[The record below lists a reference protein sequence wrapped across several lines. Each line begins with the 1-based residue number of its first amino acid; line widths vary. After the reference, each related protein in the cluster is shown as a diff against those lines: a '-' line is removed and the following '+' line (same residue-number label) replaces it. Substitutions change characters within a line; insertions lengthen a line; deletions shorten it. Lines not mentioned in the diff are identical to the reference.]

1 MTYREA
7 ILLGESILQ
16 KAKIVDAKN
25 DAWLL
30 LAMAC
35 RINHTYYYVHM
46 DEEMSQEQIRE
57 YQALLSKRAER
68 IPLQYIVG
76 EQEFMGLKFRVNSNV
91 LIPRQ
96 DTETLVEEALKV
108 IEPGMRVLD
117 MCTGSGCIIISI
129 LKNTTNV
136 DGAACDI
143 SKQAL
148 NVAKENARLNGVF
161 VDFERSDLFEHV
173 DEMYDV
179 IVSNPPYIRSDEIPH
194 LMPEV
199 SVFEP
204 HEALDGSEDG
214 LLFYRRIIKDC
225 RANLKPQGRLLFEI
239 GCDQG
244 RQVSEMM
251 QFAGFSDV
259 HVIKDLAGNDR
270 VVSGVFDSK
279 EENMFDKL
287 EDLIHHYEELM
298 NLLSEPDVA
307 NDANRFKKLMKEQ
320 SDLAPI
326 VETYK
331 KYKECKQNI
340 EDSLAILDEES
351 DEEMRELAK
360 EELKDSKEQVEELEK
375 ELKILLLPKDPND
388 DKNVIV
394 EIRAGA
400 GGEEAAL
407 FAAEIYRMYVHYA
420 ENRGW
425 KVETLD
431 ADETGIGGMKSVEFM
446 VKGSGAYSILKYESG
461 VHRVQRV
468 PETESQGR
476 IQTSTCSVAVMPE
489 AEDVDVKIDDK
500 DIRIDVMRASGNG
513 GQCVNT
519 TDSAVRLTHYPTGIV
534 IYSQT
539 EKSQIQ
545 NKEKAFALLRTKLY
559 DMELQKKQDA
569 EAEERRSQIGTGD
582 RAEKIRTY
590 NFPQGRV
597 TDHRI
602 NLTLYKLDKILN
614 GDIQEIIDAC
624 IAADQAKKL
633 SNMEHDA

>member
-57 YQALLSKRAER
+57 YQALLGKRAER

-148 NVAKENARLNGVF
+148 NVAK
-161 VDFERSDLFEHV
+161 
-173 DEMYDV
+173 
-179 IVSNPPYIRSDEIPH
+179 
-194 LMPEV
+194 
-199 SVFEP
+199 
-204 HEALDGSEDG
+204 DG

-279 EENMFDKL
+279 EEK
-287 EDLIHHYEELM
+287 H
-298 NLLSEPDVA
+298 V
-307 NDANRFKKLMKEQ
+307 
-320 SDLAPI
+320 
-326 VETYK
+326 
-331 KYKECKQNI
+331 
-340 EDSLAILDEES
+340 
-351 DEEMRELAK
+351 
-360 EELKDSKEQVEELEK
+360 
-375 ELKILLLPKDPND
+375 
-388 DKNVIV
+388 
-394 EIRAGA
+394 
-400 GGEEAAL
+400 
-407 FAAEIYRMYVHYA
+407 
-420 ENRGW
+420 
-425 KVETLD
+425 
-431 ADETGIGGMKSVEFM
+431 
-446 VKGSGAYSILKYESG
+446 
-461 VHRVQRV
+461 
-468 PETESQGR
+468 
-476 IQTSTCSVAVMPE
+476 
-489 AEDVDVKIDDK
+489 
-500 DIRIDVMRASGNG
+500 
-513 GQCVNT
+513 
-519 TDSAVRLTHYPTGIV
+519 
-534 IYSQT
+534 
-539 EKSQIQ
+539 
-545 NKEKAFALLRTKLY
+545 
-559 DMELQKKQDA
+559 
-569 EAEERRSQIGTGD
+569 
-582 RAEKIRTY
+582 
-590 NFPQGRV
+590 
-597 TDHRI
+597 
-602 NLTLYKLDKILN
+602 
-614 GDIQEIIDAC
+614 
-624 IAADQAKKL
+624 
-633 SNMEHDA
+633 